1 MTEKVIEANGI
12 ELWTE
17 DFGDPADPAVLLV
30 MGAEAQGVMWPVALI
45 EQIVARGRYVIRY
58 DNRDVGQSSVF
69 DFDTD
74 PYTLDEMAE
83 DAIGILDHYRI
94 DKAHVAG
101 ASMGGMI
108 TQLLMIRHP
117 ERLLS
122 ATVIMSSPLSGNA
135 DDNGMPRLFD
145 ATLPKGPFMD
155 AMGDVRPERAPT
167 NREEYVTSR
176 VEMFAALGDP
186 SQVDREGMRLQFEV
200 EFERARDI
208 NSKANHALAIG
219 RSSPAD
225 RRPLLATCAVRTT
238 VIHGE
243 NDPILPLA
251 HGQAVAD
258 AVPGA
263 VFHGFGN
270 MAHDLPE
277 HCWPALF
284 ESVT

>member
-12 ELWTE
+12 ELWAE

-30 MGAEAQGVMWPVALI
+30 MGAEAQGIMWPVALI
-45 EQIVARGRYVIRY
+45 EQIVVRGRYVIRY

-69 DFDTD
+69 DFDIN

-135 DDNGMPRLFD
+135 DDKGMPQLFD
-145 ATLPKGPFMD
+145 ATLPKGPFLD
-155 AMGDVRPERAPT
+155 DMGDVRPKRAPT
-167 NREEYVTSR
+167 NREDYVTSR

-186 SQVDREGMRLQFEV
+186 SQVDREGMRQGFEV
-200 EFERARDI
+200 EFDRARDI

-225 RRPLLATCAVRTT
+225 RRPLLANCTIPTT

-270 MAHDLPE
+270 MAHDMPP
-277 HCWPALF
+277 HCWPSLI